1 MKRKSYTRLFAPLL
15 PVLMVIAL
23 ASFNVPAPDEMKF
36 YALGNKTPDAL
47 TFNELRAVLKG
58 EKQRW
63 KDGTKITLA
72 LMKSST
78 PVGSLVSKKVFFM
91 TDEQLN
97 KYFLALVFQGKISAP
112 VFFETETEL
121 SNYISL
127 HEGAIGVVGS
137 EIKNKGKI
145 ILIDGKEN
153 F

>member
-1 MKRKSYTRLFAPLL
+1 
-15 PVLMVIAL
+15 
-23 ASFNVPAPDEMKF
+23 MKF

-47 TFNELRAVLKG
+47 TFNELRSVLKG

-72 LMKSST
+72 LMKSTT
-78 PVGSLVSKKVFFM
+78 PVGSLGAKKIFFM
-91 TDEQLN
+91 TNEELN

-112 VFFETETEL
+112 AFFDTEEEL
-121 SNYISL
+121 SSYISS
-127 HEGAIGVVGS
+127 HEGAIGIVGT

-145 ILIDGKEN
+145 ILIDGKTN